1 MLPLDL
7 DPALSF
13 CSHLVYG
20 YAGVQPD
27 TYKMVPLNE
36 NLDVDRSH
44 ANYRAITNFK
54 TKYPGLKV
62 LLSVGGDVDLEEQE
76 KYNLLVSPS
85 TYFRY
90 FCPES
95 PLSFSAAILLDS
107 HLLFYHFVRK

>member
-13 CSHLVYG
+13 CTHLVYG

-27 TYKMVPLNE
+27 TYKMVPLNV
-36 NLDVDRSH
+36 NLDVDSSH

-62 LLSVGGDVDLEEQE
+62 LLSVGGDVDTEEAQ
-76 KYNLLVSPS
+76 KYNLLVSCRS
-85 TYFRY
+85 T
-90 FCPES
+90 
-95 PLSFSAAILLDS
+95 L
-107 HLLFYHFVRK
+107 

>member
-13 CSHLVYG
+13 CTHLVYG
-20 YAGVQPD
+20 YAGIQPD

-54 TKYPGLKV
+54 TKYPALKV
-62 LLSVGGDVDLEEQE
+62 LLSVGGDADTEDTN
-76 KYNLLVSPS
+76 KYNALVSVSLNTAGLCGSGLTAWKLIEP
-85 TYFRY
+85 R
-90 FCPES
+90 
-95 PLSFSAAILLDS
+95 ILNLAP
-107 HLLFYHFVRK
+107 